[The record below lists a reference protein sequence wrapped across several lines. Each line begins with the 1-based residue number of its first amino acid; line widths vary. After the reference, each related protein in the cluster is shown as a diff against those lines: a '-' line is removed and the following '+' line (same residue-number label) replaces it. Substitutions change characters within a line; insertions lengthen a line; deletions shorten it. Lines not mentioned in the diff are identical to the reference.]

1 MKNRLSSRPPNLEA
15 CYYKYLRK
23 TECRL
28 STVKASLGNRI
39 NKLSDL
45 KLKIDE
51 LNIRLTYG
59 INSTVSLKRSEVNS
73 AERIVLSSPPSNI
86 IRSKR
91 QRLIHLTSN
100 ISGHFSALKNNKSAS
115 LQTCTARL
123 NSLSPLH
130 TLERGFSITRL
141 LPSLKTIK
149 DSSILKKGDRVN
161 IRFAKGSAECKII
174 K

>member
-1 MKNRLSSRPPNLEA
+1 MQF
-15 CYYKYLRK
+15 KYGQSFLNNIIK
-23 TECRL
+23 
-28 STVKASLGNRI
+28 
-39 NKLSDL
+39 KLPDF

-51 LNIRLTYG
+51 LNIRLTHS
-59 INSTVSLKRSEVNS
+59 INNRISLKRSEVNS
-73 AERIVLSSPPSNI
+73 AERIVFSSPPSNI

-91 QRLIHLTSN
+91 QRLTHLTNN

-149 DSSILKKGDRVN
+149 DSSILKNGDSVN
-161 IRFAKGSAECKII
+161 IKFAKGSAECKII
-174 K
+174 KLNTLTITGNNHG